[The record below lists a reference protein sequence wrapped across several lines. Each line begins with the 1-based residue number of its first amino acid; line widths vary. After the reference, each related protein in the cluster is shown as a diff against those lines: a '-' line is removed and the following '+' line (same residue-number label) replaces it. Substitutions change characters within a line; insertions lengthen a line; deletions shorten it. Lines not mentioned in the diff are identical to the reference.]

1 MAELKLGNSAS
12 GNGLTEFC
20 TFIGGELNLHSIMDQ
35 EKGYDLVIE
44 ERDGYL
50 YAVAGGP
57 KLTAQISSAYWN
69 EIAGRCFASGVDK
82 ILIEKNFVVGVGPA
96 DMLAMADHLGNLL
109 PGRKIAFVDRF
120 HHDDINELGKKLA
133 RNREVMMQLFGSV
146 AEAERWLLA
155 N

>member
-1 MAELKLGNSAS
+1 
-12 GNGLTEFC
+12 
-20 TFIGGELNLHSIMDQ
+20 MDQ
-35 EKGYDLVIE
+35 EKGYDLSIE
-44 ERDGYL
+44 ERSGYL

-69 EIAGRCFASGVDK
+69 EIAGRCFSTNVDK
-82 ILIEKNFVVGVGPA
+82 ILIEKNFVEGVGPA

-120 HHDDINELGKKLA
+120 RHDDINELGKKLA
-133 RNREVMMQLFGSV
+133 RNREVMMQLFESV
-146 AEAERWLLA
+146 TDAERWLLA